1 MTRSKTYS
9 INGVAEETNMTNLVI
24 VESGA
29 KGKKIQAY
37 LGPDYIVESCR
48 GHVQDL
54 PGRGFPDRK
63 QANKAMW
70 ASRDDALPEPP
81 WAWTDHS
88 GKSAQSTIK
97 AMITKA
103 KKRNVETIYIATDP
117 DREGEFIAWRLA
129 EIFSEYKTKRVTFNE
144 VTKRAILEAIKTPRE
159 VDMNLVDAAK
169 VRRYMDR
176 LVGYRASK
184 FSRSWN
190 LTSMGRVQTPTL
202 GILVDRELERM
213 AFTPQ
218 PFYAVTVDSK
228 NFQFKVRFHEKDD
241 PEAWFDTSTEKPRH
255 HPDRTNDE
263 ELASSA
269 LKEIND
275 IGKLVITESKAG
287 KRRSKPQLPFST
299 PTLLRT
305 AGSHPKI
312 GWGSKRI
319 MQVANELYQQ
329 GLITYLRTDSTRTS
343 PEARSAMANYIEN
356 EIGKDKL
363 RAEKDRIQP
372 KESSNTQDAHEA
384 IRPTDPSNREP
395 EGLEKPQLNLYRL
408 IWSRFAAS
416 MMIDSEYSTIS
427 IRGVV
432 GDFDKPLTSSTS
444 WRTVEGWEWAYGT
457 LRDTPRLSPPEDDV
471 RLGSEIILTSNENSP
486 RMIIDETKP
495 PSRYRQHTLV
505 ESMQK
510 EGIGRPSTYATTV
523 EKLLDEKRKYVI
535 SENGSLVPSER
546 GIMLW
551 QDIAPMYG
559 NDGKRGVFES
569 DFTARM
575 EDSLDGIEHG
585 GLEAPDVWTNFV
597 NEFSES
603 HDAALEKRRSK
614 PTPKQLTFLKQLLRS
629 LPEED
634 RMQTLDGRDVEEI
647 DGTDAKRIIDE
658 LTERNV
664 VAGPS
669 DKQMALIYKLCDQ
682 IELSYEDAAKLAD
695 VDSFDDLTGGR
706 SGSASSLISKLIEIQ
721 NEKPRPPTERQLSYL
736 RSLLD
741 KSKTD
746 EAVFC
751 KSRSIEKLTDMDANT
766 VSQSIQ
772 EFRQLLGI
780 KGRGRKRK

>member
-1 MTRSKTYS
+1 MTS
-9 INGVAEETNMTNLVI
+9 LVI

-37 LGPDYIVESCR
+37 LGSEYIVESCR

-54 PGRGFPDRK
+54 PGRGYPDRK

-70 ASRDDALPEPP
+70 ASKSDALPEPP

-88 GKSAQSTIK
+88 GKSAQNTIK
-97 AMITKA
+97 SMIAKA
-103 KKRNVETIYIATDP
+103 KKKKVETIYIATDP

-129 EIFSEYKTKRVTFNE
+129 EIFSDYNTKRVTFNE
-144 VTKRAILEAIKTPRE
+144 VTKNAILEAIETPRE
-159 VDMNLVDAAK
+159 VDMNLVNAAK

-202 GILVDRELERM
+202 GILVERELERM
-213 AFTPQ
+213 GFVPQ

-228 NFQFKVRFHEKDD
+228 NFNFKVRFHEKED
-241 PEAWFDTSTEKPRH
+241 PHAWFDTSTEKPRH

-263 ELASSA
+263 KLASIA
-269 LKEIND
+269 VKEINKVE
-275 IGKLVITESKAG
+275 KLTITESKTG

-343 PEARSAMANYIEN
+343 PEARSAMASYIETH
-356 EIGKDKL
+356 IGKDML
-363 RAEKDRIQP
+363 RTGKDRLQP

-384 IRPTDPSNREP
+384 IRPTDPHNREP
-395 EGLEKPQLNLYRL
+395 EGLEKPQLTLYKL

-416 MMIDSEYSTIS
+416 MMIDSVYSTIS
-427 IRGVV
+427 IRGSV
-432 GDFDKPLTSSTS
+432 GDLDRPLTSSAS
-444 WRTVEGWEWAYGT
+444 WRTVEGWEWAYGS

-471 RLGSEIILTSNENSP
+471 GIGSEITLISDENSP

-505 ESMQK
+505 ESMQR

-523 EKLLDEKRKYVI
+523 EKLLDEKRKYVT

-546 GIMLW
+546 GMMLW

-559 NDGKRGVFES
+559 NDGNRGVFES

-629 LPEED
+629 LSEED
-634 RMQTLDGRDVEEI
+634 RIKTLDGQEVEDI
-647 DGTDAKRIIDE
+647 DGSTAKRIIDE

-669 DKQMALIYKLCDQ
+669 DKQMSLIYKLCDQ
-682 IELSYEDAAKLAD
+682 LEMSYEDAAKLAN

-706 SGSASSLISKLIEIQ
+706 AGSASTLISNLIAIQ
-721 NEKPRPPTERQLSYL
+721 NEKPRPPTERQISYL
-736 RSLLD
+736 RSLLE
-741 KSKTD
+741 KSQTD

-751 KSRSIEKLTDMDANT
+751 KSRSVDSLIDMDANS
-766 VSQSIQ
+766 VSMSIQ
-772 EFRQLLGI
+772 ELRDLLGI
-780 KGRGRKRK
+780 KGRGKKRK

>member
-1 MTRSKTYS
+1 
-9 INGVAEETNMTNLVI
+9 
-24 VESGA
+24 
-29 KGKKIQAY
+29 
-37 LGPDYIVESCR
+37 
-48 GHVQDL
+48 
-54 PGRGFPDRK
+54 
-63 QANKAMW
+63 
-70 ASRDDALPEPP
+70 
-81 WAWTDHS
+81 
-88 GKSAQSTIK
+88 
-97 AMITKA
+97 
-103 KKRNVETIYIATDP
+103 
-117 DREGEFIAWRLA
+117 
-129 EIFSEYKTKRVTFNE
+129 
-144 VTKRAILEAIKTPRE
+144 
-159 VDMNLVDAAK
+159 
-169 VRRYMDR
+169 
-176 LVGYRASK
+176 
-184 FSRSWN
+184 
-190 LTSMGRVQTPTL
+190 
-202 GILVDRELERM
+202 
-213 AFTPQ
+213 
-218 PFYAVTVDSK
+218 
-228 NFQFKVRFHEKDD
+228 
-241 PEAWFDTSTEKPRH
+241 
-255 HPDRTNDE
+255 
-263 ELASSA
+263 
-269 LKEIND
+269 
-275 IGKLVITESKAG
+275 
-287 KRRSKPQLPFST
+287 
-299 PTLLRT
+299 
-305 AGSHPKI
+305 
-312 GWGSKRI
+312 
-319 MQVANELYQQ
+319 
-329 GLITYLRTDSTRTS
+329 
-343 PEARSAMANYIEN
+343 
-356 EIGKDKL
+356 
-363 RAEKDRIQP
+363 
-372 KESSNTQDAHEA
+372 
-384 IRPTDPSNREP
+384 
-395 EGLEKPQLNLYRL
+395 
-408 IWSRFAAS
+408 

-432 GDFDKPLTSSTS
+432 GDFDRPLTSSTS

-471 RLGSEIILTSNENSP
+471 RLGSEIVLTSNENSP

-535 SENGSLVPSER
+535 SENGSLIPSER

-551 QDIAPMYG
+551 QEIAPMYG

>member
-1 MTRSKTYS
+1 MTGTQVYS
-9 INGVAEETNMTNLVI
+9 SHDMGEELVMTSLVI

-29 KGKKIQAY
+29 KGKKIQTY
-37 LGPDYIVESCR
+37 LGSDYIVESCR

-54 PGRGFPDRK
+54 PGRGYPDRK

-70 ASRDDALPEPP
+70 ASKDNALPEPP

-88 GKSAQSTIK
+88 GKSAKNTING
-97 AMITKA
+97 MITKA

-129 EIFSEYKTKRVTFNE
+129 EIFSDYTTKRVTFNE
-144 VTKRAILEAIKTPRE
+144 VTKKAILEAIKTPRE
-159 VDMNLVDAAK
+159 VDMNLVNAAK

-202 GILVDRELERM
+202 GILVERELERL

-241 PEAWFDTSTEKPRH
+241 PDAWFDTSTEKPKH

-269 LKEIND
+269 INEIN
-275 IGKLVITESKAG
+275 IHGTLTITESRNG
-287 KRRSKPQLPFST
+287 KRRSRPQLPFST

-343 PEARSAMANYIEN
+343 PEARSAMASYIEK

-363 RAEKDRIQP
+363 RSENDRLQS
-372 KESSNTQDAHEA
+372 KEDSNTQDAHEA

-395 EGLEKPQLNLYRL
+395 EGLEKPQLTLYKL

-416 MMIDSEYSTIS
+416 MMVDSEYSTIS
-427 IRGVV
+427 IRGAV
-432 GDFDKPLTSSTS
+432 GDFEKPLTSSTS
-444 WRTVEGWEWAYGT
+444 WRTVEGWEWAYGA
-457 LRDTPRLSPPEDDV
+457 LRDTPRLTPPEDDI
-471 RLGSEIILTSNENSP
+471 RLGSVIALTSNENSP

-505 ESMQK
+505 ESMQR

-523 EKLLDEKRKYVI
+523 EKLLDEKRKYVV

-546 GIMLW
+546 GMMLW

-559 NDGKRGVFES
+559 TDGRRGVFES

-575 EDSLDGIEHG
+575 ENSLDGIEHG

-614 PTPKQLTFLKQLLRS
+614 PTPKQLNFLKQLLRS
-629 LPEED
+629 LSEED
-634 RMQTLDGRDVEEI
+634 QMKTLEGRDVEEI
-647 DGTDAKRIIDE
+647 DGSDAKRIIDE
-658 LTERNV
+658 LTEKNV

-669 DKQMALIYKLCDQ
+669 DKQMSLIYKLCDQ
-682 IELSYEDAAKLAD
+682 LEMSYEDAAKLANL
-695 VDSFDDLTGGR
+695 DSFDDLTGGR
-706 SGSASSLISKLIEIQ
+706 SGSASSLISNLIEIQ

-736 RSLLD
+736 RSLLE

-746 EAVFC
+746 ESAFC
-751 KSRSIEKLTDMDANT
+751 KSRSVENLNDMDANT
-766 VSQSIQ
+766 VSQTIQ
-772 EFRQLLGI
+772 EFRDLLGI
-780 KGRGRKRK
+780 KGRGKKRK